1 MGTRFQIVSTRVVGL
16 YVGLVVLALCV
27 ALTFIL
33 KWWILLPLAVVAI
46 VWWLRRRVPDVRV
59 NVPVPKPRWSCDKC
73 GYSLDEIPE
82 QEGIAEGVRVVRP
95 TCPECGHRQLE

>member
-1 MGTRFQIVSTRVVGL
+1 MSRWVEKLGKSWVRI
-16 YVGLVVLALCV
+16 YV
-27 ALTFIL
+27 ALIVVFVTAGIIGAL
-33 KWWILLPLAVVAI
+33 KWWTFLPLCIAAI
-46 VWWLRRRVPDVRV
+46 VWWSTRRVPNVRV
-59 NVPVPKPRWSCDKC
+59 NVPAPKPRWSCDKC